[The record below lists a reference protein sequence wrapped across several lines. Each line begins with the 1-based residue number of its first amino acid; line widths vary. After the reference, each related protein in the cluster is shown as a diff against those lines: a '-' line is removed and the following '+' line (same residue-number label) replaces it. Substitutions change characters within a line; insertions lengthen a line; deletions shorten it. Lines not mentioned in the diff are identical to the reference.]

1 MKKIVLSTKR
11 PWNWKVYLVLIGLIL
26 PAALAIVPFSVH
38 QLNTYNETGANIP
51 GWETL
56 VVNNLINDLIICA
69 LGGIGLLIANRI
81 GLGLPFVEGWAKRE
95 PIPYRFR
102 GAVAVGWISGV
113 GFVLAYFLIRDG
125 KRKHNGLAFGMGVL
139 FFIWGIGQIFPVIIV
154 TSLFRT
160 VAIFS
165 FFLGTRG
172 FYEKYIFP
180 HQEEEEKIMG
190 TWISK
195 LVVKE

>member
-1 MKKIVLSTKR
+1 MYMAVMILMLGIIGYSLINLFAFILEVDTNAYLIGGLRIGYILGYLLATIQFEFMLYLRRLIKFYPLPFIIAF
-11 PWNWKVYLVLIGLIL
+11 YLVLG
-26 PAALAIVPFSVH
+26 
-38 QLNTYNETGANIP
+38 NI
-51 GWETL
+51 
-56 VVNNLINDLIICA
+56 LIINA
-69 LGGIGLLIANRI
+69 
-81 GLGLPFVEGWAKRE
+81 LPF
-95 PIPYRFR
+95 IIYLTF
-102 GAVAVGWISGV
+102 V